1 MKPQII
7 TAIPVPFTSAGEVD
21 TATYTRAVEF
31 LSPYIDGILVAGT
44 TGEFLAL
51 DDDERLDLFRITR
64 DVLGAER
71 TIAHLGHASS
81 RQVNRLAEQ
90 TLELGVDRMALI
102 SPYYLPTDGPGI
114 IEFYAATMTAVPQA
128 RLYAYL
134 FPERTGMEVSPETL
148 AEVMEI
154 EGIVGV
160 KLSGAANDLRIE
172 YGSVLKEG
180 QELHSG
186 NDAIL
191 PEVIAQGGHGVVS
204 GVSSVFPELFARLS
218 SALDQ
223 GVEHSEIQ
231 AQVADVVALTG
242 PNIRFLK
249 VGLEKRVGGEW
260 HSRMSMPAPSAS
272 MVQQIQAAV
281 AQYGN

>member
-7 TAIPVPFTSAGEVD
+7 TAIPVPFTSAGELD

-31 LSPYIDGILVAGT
+31 LSPHIDGILVAGT

-64 DVLGAER
+64 DTLGAER

-81 RQVNRLAEQ
+81 HQVNRLAQQ
-90 TLELGVDRMALI
+90 TLDLGIDRMALI
-102 SPYYLPTDGPGI
+102 SPYYLPSDGPGVV
-114 IEFYAATMTAVPQA
+114 EFYASTMRAVPQA
-128 RLYAYL
+128 KLYAYL
-134 FPERTGMEVSPETL
+134 FPERTGMHVAPETL
-148 AEVMEI
+148 AEVMSI
-154 EGIVGV
+154 DGIVGV
-160 KLSGAANDLRIE
+160 KLSGAANDHRKQ
-172 YGSVLKEG
+172 YGKVLKEG

-218 SALDQ
+218 NALEHGMEYSDIQ
-223 GVEHSEIQ
+223 ERVEE
-231 AQVADVVALTG
+231 VVALTG

-249 VGLEKRVGGEW
+249 VGLEARLGGEW
-260 HSRMSMPAPSAS
+260 HSRMSIPTPSAS
-272 MVQQIQAAV
+272 MVDQIRAAV
-281 AQYGN
+281 AEHGR